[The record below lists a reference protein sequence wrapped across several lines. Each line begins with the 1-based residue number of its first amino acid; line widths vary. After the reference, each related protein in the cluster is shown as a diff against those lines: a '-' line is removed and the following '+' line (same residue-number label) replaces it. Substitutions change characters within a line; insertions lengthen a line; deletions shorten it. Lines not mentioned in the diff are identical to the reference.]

1 MPLKPLDA
9 SSSPLAPD
17 QAEQLNRLLQ
27 RLSSEQVVWVSGYL
41 AGISAANEHAGHPQP
56 HTAAPAPELT
66 ILFGSQTGN
75 AEGIAAE
82 LAELAAERGF
92 GARVADMGRVR
103 KRDLKQARNLV
114 LIAST
119 HGEGDPPDN
128 ALELHELLNG
138 PKAPRLEG
146 TRFAVLALGDAS
158 YQHFCRTGRDFDD
171 RLEALGA
178 TRLHPRADCDVDFE
192 EAAKAWMEAVLNA
205 FSELLQ
211 PTATTATPTAPG
223 DARAA
228 TGPAYSK
235 KHPFPAAVLDNV
247 VLNARGSDKEVRH
260 VELSLEGSGLA
271 YEPGDS
277 VGVVP
282 SNDPELVTEII
293 DTLAL
298 SPEESIAADGD
309 TTLEQA
315 LTHGYEI
322 TTLTRPVLANYAQI
336 AESSALRRLL
346 QDEGKTE
353 LAAFLQEHHLID
365 LLQEYPVRGLT
376 AAGLVR
382 LLRKLPP
389 RLYSISSS
397 YQASPDEVHLT
408 VAAVRYRSRGR
419 ERKGVASIQL
429 AERMMIGD
437 TVPIYIDHN
446 KNFKPPQSPDTPV
459 IMVGPG
465 TGVAPFRAFLQ
476 EREEQ
481 GADGRNWLFF
491 GDRRLRSDFLYQAE
505 WLNWRKRGLLT
516 RLDVAFSRDR
526 EEKAYVQHRMRA
538 HARDVYGWLEEGAH
552 LYVCGDAHRMA
563 RDVHTTLIDIVAEQ
577 SGKGRDA
584 AETYVR
590 ELQRGKRYQRD
601 VY

>member
-1 MPLKPLDA
+1 MPFKPLDGN
-9 SSSPLAPD
+9 STPLAPD
-17 QAEQLNRLLQ
+17 QAEQLNRLIGS
-27 RLSSEQVVWVSGYL
+27 LSTEQIVWVSGYL
-41 AGISAANEHAGHPQP
+41 AGVNAANQDAVQPQQG
-56 HTAAPAPELT
+56 AVADNAPELS
-66 ILFGSQTGN
+66 ILFASQTGN
-75 AEGIAAE
+75 AEEIANQVRDQAR
-82 LAELAAERGF
+82 ARGF
-92 GARVADMGRVR
+92 RASMQDMANIH
-103 KRDLKQARNLV
+103 KRHFKQARNLLV
-114 LIAST
+114 IAST

-128 ALELHELLNG
+128 ALDLYELLNG
-138 PKAPRLEG
+138 PKAPKLDG
-146 TRFAVLALGDAS
+146 TRFSVLALGDAS
-158 YQHFCRTGRDFDD
+158 YEHFCQTGRDFDE

-192 EAAKAWMEAVLNA
+192 EAAQAWIDAALGA
-205 FSELLQ
+205 FSEALEPAA
-211 PTATTATPTAPG
+211 PTASSTGVRTPDTSV
-223 DARAA
+223 
-228 TGPAYSK
+228 YSK
-235 KHPFPAAVLDNV
+235 KHPFAAAVLDNI

-260 VELSLEGSGLA
+260 VELSLEGSGLV

-282 SNDPELVTEII
+282 SNDPELVSEII

-298 SPEESIAADGD
+298 SPDEGIEAGD
-309 TTLEQA
+309 NTTLEQA

-322 TTLTRPVLANYAQI
+322 TTLTRPVLANYAEI

-346 QDEGKTE
+346 QDDHKAE
-353 LAAFLQEHHLID
+353 LKAFLQEHHLID

-376 AAGLVR
+376 AAGVVR

-429 AERMMIGD
+429 AERMAIGD

-491 GDRRLRSDFLYQAE
+491 GDRRFRSDFLYQAE
-505 WLNWRKRGLLT
+505 WLKWRKRGLLT

-538 HARDVYGWLEEGAH
+538 NARDVYGWLEEGAH
-552 LYVCGDAHRMA
+552 LYVCGDADRMA
-563 RDVHTTLIDIVAEQ
+563 QDVHATLVDIVAEQ
-577 SGKGRDA
+577 GGKGKDA
-584 AETYVR
+584 AEIYVR
-590 ELQRGKRYQRD
+590 ELQKSRRYQRD